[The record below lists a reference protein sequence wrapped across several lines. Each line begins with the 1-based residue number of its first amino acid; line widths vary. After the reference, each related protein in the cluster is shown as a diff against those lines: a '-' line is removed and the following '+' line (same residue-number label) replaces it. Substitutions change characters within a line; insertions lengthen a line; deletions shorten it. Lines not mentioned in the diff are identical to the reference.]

1 MDKNYSIPV
10 QMIGILI
17 IFTTLCRPTYYGGI
31 YLLWSM
37 GTKLHPHQP
46 KIHADINCK
55 LSGNPSPMTL
65 FAFRTHAHKH
75 GTVITG
81 YKVDKNGKIQEIARG
96 DPQKPQMFY
105 PMQKFVV
112 VDNGDVLH
120 ARCTFNTTEED
131 RIVNIGI
138 FTDTIL
144 FSSTH

>member
-1 MDKNYSIPV
+1 
-10 QMIGILI
+10 
-17 IFTTLCRPTYYGGI
+17 
-31 YLLWSM
+31 M

-138 FTDTIL
+138 LLIPSCSHQHIRFICYSL
-144 FSSTH
+144 HFFQQLS

>member
-1 MDKNYSIPV
+1 
-10 QMIGILI
+10 
-17 IFTTLCRPTYYGGI
+17 
-31 YLLWSM
+31 M

-65 FAFRTHAHKH
+65 FAYRTHAHKH

-138 FTDTIL
+138 STDTIL